1 MVCCC
6 WGSEMNSE
14 WHFTHIRFF
23 SWRFLLC
30 LNFAFGEKL
39 QNKICSWLFCSD
51 SIRVKH
57 CLWHQKGTSSRTRCS
72 FSLCSFYILFEKQSD
87 SFCKSIIKTQS
98 VMFSLSFSRQNWYG
112 KLYCKTWGRKGNLDV
127 WSKKLRTEVS
137 TRMLM
142 KILMYQY
149 WSLWWLWKYHHH
161 LQFQCI

>member
-1 MVCCC
+1 MVCCF

-39 QNKICSWLFCSD
+39 QNKIWCWLLFRLYTSRALPLA
-51 SIRVKH
+51 SERHFKQNKVKLL
-57 CLWHQKGTSSRTRCS
+57 CY
-72 FSLCSFYILFEKQSD
+72 LCSFYILFEKKLD

-98 VMFSLSFSRQNWYG
+98 VMFSLPFSRQNWYG
-112 KLYCKTWGRKGNLDV
+112 ELYCKTWGRKGNSDV
-127 WSKKLRTEVS
+127 WTNKLRTEIS
-137 TRMLM
+137 TKMLM
-142 KILMYQY
+142 KISMYQY

-161 LQFQCI
+161 L